1 MRAVWRWLELR
12 LELGETLGPLL
23 AHPIPLALDRR
34 VGWFYV
40 LGFSVLTAFV
50 IQVASGVA
58 LAMTY
63 VPSSEDAYDS
73 LRFISDAAVLG
84 RFIRG
89 VHWFGACAMAVL
101 IVAHVARVFL
111 MGAYKFPREVN
122 WLSGS
127 LLFVATALMAFTG
140 QTLRWDQDAFW
151 SLVVGAEQAARTPI
165 IGDLLT
171 RFIIGGDAVNG
182 ATVTRVFATH
192 VFVIPVAIAALV
204 ALHLYLVVKRGI
216 SEPPRADEP
225 VDRAYKDR
233 YEALIAH
240 GRPYFPYAAWRDT
253 AAAATVIGVV
263 TLLALVVGPPHI
275 GEPPD
280 PSIVVADPRP
290 DWFFVGYFTILALMP
305 KGAEAALI
313 IGIPALIIAFLFALP
328 FARPFGQRHPMRRPL
343 AVAAAAVFIGGYA
356 ALTVVGYQA
365 YWVPLKLKDANL
377 PAEVTSRLSGEAADG
392 ARLFI
397 DRSCWSC
404 HMIDGSGGR
413 RGPDLTHVAARLDR
427 DRLITRIASGGPGM
441 PDYAAVLS
449 REDLSRIV
457 AFLETRR

>member
-1 MRAVWRWLELR
+1 MSVVWRWLETR
-12 LELGETLGPLL
+12 LELAETLGPLL
-23 AHPIPLALDRR
+23 EHPVPLALDRR
-34 VGWFYV
+34 VGWFYI
-40 LGFSVLTAFV
+40 LGASVLTAFV

-63 VPSSEDAYDS
+63 VPSSGDAYDS
-73 LRFISDAAVLG
+73 LKFITETAALG

-89 VHWFGACAMAVL
+89 VHWFGACAMALL
-101 IVAHVARVFL
+101 IVAHVTRVFL

-127 LLFVATALMAFTG
+127 LLFLLTALMAFTG

-151 SLVVGAEQAARTPI
+151 SLVVGAEQAARTPL

-171 RFIIGGDAVNG
+171 RFIIGGDTVSG

-192 VFVIPVAIAALV
+192 VFVVPVAIAALV
-204 ALHLYLVVKRGI
+204 TLHLYLVVKRGI

-225 VDRAYKDR
+225 VDRSYKER
-233 YEALIAH
+233 YEALIKH
-240 GRPYFPYAAWRDT
+240 GRPYFPYAAWRDALAAFAVIAIVT
-253 AAAATVIGVV
+253 A
-263 TLLALVVGPPHI
+263 LAIVVGPPQL

-280 PSIVVADPRP
+280 PSVIVADPRP
-290 DWFFVGYFTILALMP
+290 DWFFIGYFAILALMP
-305 KGAEAALI
+305 KGAEAVLI

-328 FARPFGQRHPMRRPL
+328 FARPFGQRHPARRPL
-343 AVAAAAVFIGGYA
+343 AVMAAVLFIGGYT
-356 ALTVVGYQA
+356 ALTITGYQA
-365 YWVPLKLKDANL
+365 YWVPKKLDGAAL
-377 PAEVTSRLSGEAADG
+377 PASVTKDLRGDAAEG

-413 RGPDLTHVAARLDR
+413 RGPDLTHVAARLNE
-427 DRLITRIASGGPGM
+427 DRLVTRIASGGPGM
-441 PDYAAVLS
+441 PDYAGTLS
-449 REDLSRIV
+449 REDMARLV
-457 AFLETRR
+457 AFLQTRH